1 MSKSTINLDIFLNP
15 QFFVERR
22 INLWYYRNTYE
33 DKQKGVAMFQIND
46 ISKSYGKK
54 QILNHISFSAEEGE
68 AIGILGANGSG
79 KSTLLSCIA
88 AVYSDNKECK
98 VGYIPQE
105 NPLFDEL
112 KPVDNIKM
120 WCKMSKSDILAALNC
135 PPLNMMGISAF
146 LNTPVKKMS
155 GGMKKRLS
163 LATVLINNPQV
174 LLMDEPFAALD
185 LPAKQDILYY
195 MNQFLQQKGTIIVA
209 SHDED
214 IFRFCN
220 HVYLLKNGQLYD
232 TEQLKNDGISYIDM
246 LRGTL

>member
-1 MSKSTINLDIFLNP
+1 
-15 QFFVERR
+15 
-22 INLWYYRNTYE
+22 
-33 DKQKGVAMFQIND
+33 MFQIND

-54 QILNHISFSAEEGE
+54 QILNHISLAAGDGE

-88 AVYSDNKECK
+88 AAYADNRECPA
-98 VGYIPQE
+98 GYVPQE

-120 WCKMSKSDILAALNC
+120 WCKLSKAEITAALNN
-135 PPLNMMGISAF
+135 PPLNMMGISDF
-146 LNTPVKKMS
+146 LDTPVKKMS

-163 LATVLINNPQV
+163 LATVLINNPRI

-195 MNQFLQQKGTIIVA
+195 MQQFLKQKGTIIVA

-214 IFRFCN
+214 IFHFCSR
-220 HVYLLKNGQLYD
+220 VYLLKNGGLYD
-232 TEQLKNDGISYIDM
+232 TEKLKNDGISYIDM
-246 LRGTL
+246 LRSTL